1 MAAEMGRPAAAPREP
16 NALLPGPAA
25 AALAASA
32 PTPTRLRSP
41 GAACRGERGPE
52 ASRGARGR
60 PRPLCGAPRR
70 APGAAGPVLPAG
82 GAETSGRGRR
92 SPPPPASPDRGEAG
106 RARPSSLGFCFPPGM
121 TGPAPPPV
129 SGPRLFPDRQPDPQP
144 APLRAG
150 AKLRF
155 RVRAPGRRGRG
166 ADSPTWRGCEGDGG
180 GVAALRVWTGGP
192 RLHLPPRDKRW
203 GTASPLSAACGG
215 VRAAPSNRNHQE
227 T

>member
-1 MAAEMGRPAAAPREP
+1 M
-16 NALLPGPAA
+16 
-25 AALAASA
+25 
-32 PTPTRLRSP
+32 
-41 GAACRGERGPE
+41 
-52 ASRGARGR
+52 
-60 PRPLCGAPRR
+60 
-70 APGAAGPVLPAG
+70 LPAG

-92 SPPPPASPDRGEAG
+92 SPPPPASPGRGEAG

-129 SGPRLFPDRQPDPQP
+129 SGARLSPDRRPDPQP

-155 RVRAPGRRGRG
+155 RVRAPGQPDPRASRAPGRRGRG

-180 GVAALRVWTGGP
+180 GVAALQVWTGGP

-215 VRAAPSNRNHQE
+215 VRAAPSNR
-227 T
+227 